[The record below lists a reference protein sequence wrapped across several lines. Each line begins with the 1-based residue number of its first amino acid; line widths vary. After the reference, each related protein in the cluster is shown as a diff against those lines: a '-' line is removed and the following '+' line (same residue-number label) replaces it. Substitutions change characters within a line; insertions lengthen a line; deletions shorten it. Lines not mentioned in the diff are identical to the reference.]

1 MKGRRGLI
9 FFAAAVLLIAAAV
22 LAVLADIRI
31 RAVRGE
37 LSEFTAK
44 NAAASAILCG
54 VEETVKDAKFYY
66 SDVTK
71 IVRDGEGN
79 VKSIIT
85 DAARLNTV
93 SNAANRNVDKR
104 ISSLSVDPVKIPLTS
119 LFGSELVGGIG
130 PKITFYVTMIGTAS
144 TNFENVFDSA
154 GVNQTRHQIMLNVS
168 ADIYVVFGGSV
179 KSYTVETD
187 VCIAENI
194 IVGITPQ
201 AVAQITDD

>member
-1 MKGRRGLI
+1 MKKRRGIFLFCAVAALI
-9 FFAAAVLLIAAAV
+9 IAAF
-22 LAVLADIRI
+22 LAMLTALRLKDIR
-31 RAVRGE
+31 E
-37 LSEFTAK
+37 KMSEFTAK

-54 VEETVKDAKFYY
+54 VEETVKNANVYY
-66 SDVTK
+66 SDITE
-71 IVRDGEGN
+71 IVRDDDGN

-85 DAARLNTV
+85 DTSKLNTV

-104 ISSLSVDPVKIPLTS
+104 ISSVSVDPVKIPLS
-119 LFGSELVGGIG
+119 ALLGSELVGGMG
-130 PKITFYVTMIGTAS
+130 PKITFYVTMVGTAS
-144 TNFENVFDSA
+144 TDFENVFDSA

-168 ADIYVVFGGSV
+168 ADIYVLFGKSV
-179 KSYTVETD
+179 KEYTVETD

>member
-1 MKGRRGLI
+1 MKRRRGLI
-9 FFAAAVLLIAAAV
+9 FFAAVVLLIAAAV

-31 RAVRGE
+31 RAVRDE

-119 LFGSELVGGIG
+119 LLGSELVGGIG

-154 GVNQTRHQIMLNVS
+154 GVNQTRHQIMLN
-168 ADIYVVFGGSV
+168 DIYVVFGGSV